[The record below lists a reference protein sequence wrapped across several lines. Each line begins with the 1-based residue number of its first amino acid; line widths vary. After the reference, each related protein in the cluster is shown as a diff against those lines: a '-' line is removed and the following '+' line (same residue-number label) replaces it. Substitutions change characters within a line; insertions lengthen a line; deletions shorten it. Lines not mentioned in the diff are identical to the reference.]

1 LKINGKE
8 NKIYIKKRKSFLC
21 HGPISPHPGPTTSSP
36 QPISTFTAR
45 PSTPTCS
52 VASRRAPLTRIS
64 TTRTQLT
71 VKRAHRSAPMLFLSR
86 ASRQPPLLSI
96 CLSTPLTR
104 GPRLSG
110 SSPRC
115 RCNRN
120 ADYLAGNLV
129 PRAPARSSLL
139 GYKSG
144 VAVSSSSP
152 DPALFRPVIPT
163 AKSSSAMPLPFAQIR
178 SRASPLDCALQ

>member
-1 LKINGKE
+1 VSWANFASSWPNYQLSSAYLHLHRAAQHTHLFG
-8 NKIYIKKRKSFLC
+8 RLQA
-21 HGPISPHPGPTTSSP
+21 GPTD
-36 QPISTFTAR
+36 QDFH
-45 PSTPTCS
+45 
-52 VASRRAPLTRIS
+52 
-64 TTRTQLT
+64 
-71 VKRAHRSAPMLFLSR
+71 RAHSANCEAGPSVSPYAISLPR
-86 ASRQPPLLSI
+86 IASAPLLSI

-129 PRAPARSSLL
+129 PRARARSSLL

-144 VAVSSSSP
+144 IVVSSSSP

-178 SRASPLDCALQ
+178 SRASPSDCALQ